1 MKIMLI
7 VLNLTFGADATT
19 THYALKH
26 NGTEVIIPSQN
37 PFVVDGAVAAESLS
51 TSLMLIKI
59 NKNHPKAAKLI
70 GWSII
75 GARGFVVAHNINELR
90 K

>member
-37 PFVVDGAVAAESLS
+37 PFIVDGFVGAESFS
-51 TSLMLIKI
+51 TSIMLNKLG
-59 NKNHPKAAKLI
+59 KNHPKAAKLI

-75 GARGFVVAHNINELR
+75 GARGFVVYHNINELR

>member
-1 MKIMLI
+1 MLI

-37 PFVVDGAVAAESLS
+37 PFVVDSFVGAESLS
-51 TSLMLIKI
+51 TSIMLVKL

-75 GARGFVVAHNINELR
+75 GARGFVVYHNINELR
-90 K
+90 KN

>member
-26 NGTEVIIPSQN
+26 NGIEVIIPSQN
-37 PFVVDGAVAAESLS
+37 PFVVDGFVGAESFSLS
-51 TSLMLIKI
+51 YSLNRLGRK
-59 NKNHPKAAKLI
+59 HPKTAKII

>member
-37 PFVVDGAVAAESLS
+37 PFIIDGAVAAESLS
-51 TSLMLIKI
+51 TSLMLAKL

-75 GARGFVVAHNINELR
+75 GARGFVVYHNVNELR